1 MANNTM
7 SKEEIAKKK
16 KERMAAKRLMIDKL
30 RFWVGV
36 FSVPT
41 ILIMA
46 CMLIGAAYYLGES
59 QLAVVT
65 GLIST
70 ITIGL
75 INVLNGMV
83 VPPAPEDPL
92 AVVAKDL
99 VHHLQDQ
106 ANNQKDMEV
115 SMDRNKIK
123 IGGNGVK
130 MESTTP
136 SDPIWGDDVPLTK
149 KKKGKK

>member
-1 MANNTM
+1 MSNL
-7 SKEEIAKKK
+7 SKEEIEKRK

-46 CMLIGAAYYLGES
+46 YMLIAAAYYLGES

-83 VPPAPEDPL
+83 VPPPPEDPL

-99 VHHLQDQ
+99 VHHLQE
-106 ANNQKDMEV
+106 NNKSAEI
-115 SMDRNKIK
+115 SMDKNHIK
-123 IGGNGVK
+123 IGGNGMKVATSNDK
-130 MESTTP
+130 
-136 SDPIWGDDVPLTK
+136 DLIWGNDKPP
-149 KKKGKK
+149 KKGKK

>member
-1 MANNTM
+1 MAM
-7 SKEEIAKKK
+7 SKQEIEAIKKK
-16 KERMAAKRLMIDKL
+16 RAADRRLMIDKL

-46 CMLIGAAYYLGES
+46 CMLIAAAYYLGES

-83 VPPAPEDPL
+83 IPPAPEDPL
-92 AVVAKDL
+92 AVVAKDF

-106 ANNQKDMEV
+106 ANQKDMEV
-115 SMDRNKIK
+115 TMDRNQIK

-130 MESTTP
+130 VDSKTP
-136 SDPIWGDDVPLTK
+136 DNPIWGDDKPL
-149 KKKGKK
+149 KKGRK

>member
-1 MANNTM
+1 MELN
-7 SKEEIAKKK
+7 KEEIARRK

-106 ANNQKDMEV
+106 AQKDMEV
-115 SMDRNKIK
+115 SMDRNTIK

-130 MESTTP
+130 MESKTP
-136 SDPIWGDDVPLTK
+136 KDSVWGDDVPLNSKKRTK
-149 KKKGKK
+149 KK

>member
-1 MANNTM
+1 MVM
-7 SKEEIAKKK
+7 SKQEVEAIKKK
-16 KERMAAKRLMIDKL
+16 RAADRRLMIDKL

-41 ILIMA
+41 ILVMA

-59 QLAVVT
+59 QLAVVV
-65 GLIST
+65 GLNST
-70 ITIGL
+70 IPLGL
-75 INVLNGMV
+75 INVSTSMV
-83 VPPAPEDPL
+83 APPPPEDPL
-92 AVVAKDL
+92 ATVAKDL

-130 MESTTP
+130 LDSKTP
-136 SDPIWGDDVPLTK
+136 ADPVWGDDIPLTNKKGTK
-149 KKKGKK
+149 KK

>member
-1 MANNTM
+1 MVM
-7 SKEEIAKKK
+7 SKQEIEAIKKK
-16 KERMAAKRLMIDKL
+16 RAADRRLMIDKL

-46 CMLIGAAYYLGES
+46 CMLIGAAYFLGES

-106 ANNQKDMEV
+106 ANKDMEV
-115 SMDRNKIK
+115 KMDRNQIK

-130 MESTTP
+130 VNSETP
-136 SDPIWGDDVPLTK
+136 ENPIWGDDKPL
-149 KKKGKK
+149 KKGRK

>member
-1 MANNTM
+1 MAEL
-7 SKEEIAKKK
+7 SKEEILAKK
-16 KERMAAKRLMIDKL
+16 KERAAAKRLMIDKL

-106 ANNQKDMEV
+106 AQKDMEV
-115 SMDRNKIK
+115 SMDRNTIK

-130 MESTTP
+130 VDSKTP
-136 SDPIWGDDVPLTK
+136 KNPIWGDDKPI

>member
-1 MANNTM
+1 MAL
-7 SKEEIAKKK
+7 SKEEIATKK
-16 KERMAAKRLMIDKL
+16 KERAAAKRLMIDKL

-46 CMLIGAAYYLGES
+46 CMLIASAYFLGES

-83 VPPAPEDPL
+83 APPPPEDPL
-92 AVVAKDL
+92 ATVAKDL
-99 VHHLQDQ
+99 VHHMQDQ
-106 ANNQKDMEV
+106 ANKDMEV

-130 MESTTP
+130 MESNTP
-136 SDPIWGDDVPLTK
+136 KDPVWGDDRPI
-149 KKKGKK
+149 KKKGRK

>member
-1 MANNTM
+1 MAQL

-16 KERMAAKRLMIDKL
+16 KERAAAKRLMIDKL

-46 CMLIGAAYYLGES
+46 CMLIGAAYFLGES

-106 ANNQKDMEV
+106 ANKDMEV
-115 SMDRNKIK
+115 KMDRNQIK

-130 MESTTP
+130 MESQTP
-136 SDPIWGDDVPLTK
+136 ESPIWGDDKPF
-149 KKKGKK
+149 KKGKK

>member
-1 MANNTM
+1 MPELT
-7 SKEEIAKKK
+7 KEQVAARK
-16 KERMAAKRLMIDKL
+16 KERAAAKRLMIDKL

-106 ANNQKDMEV
+106 AQKDMEV
-115 SMDRNKIK
+115 SMDRNTIK

-130 MESTTP
+130 VDSKTP
-136 SDPIWGDDVPLTK
+136 QDPLWGDDKPF
-149 KKKGKK
+149 KKGKK

>member
-1 MANNTM
+1 MPNNL
-7 SKEEIAKKK
+7 SKQEIEAKK
-16 KERMAAKRLMIDKL
+16 KERAAAKRLMIDKL

-41 ILIMA
+41 ILIMS
-46 CMLIGAAYYLGES
+46 CMLIGSAYYLGES

-65 GLIST
+65 GLISA
-70 ITIGL
+70 ITIQL
-75 INVLNGMV
+75 LNVLNGMV
-83 VPPAPEDPL
+83 APPAPEDPL

-123 IGGNGVK
+123 IGGNGMKVD
-130 MESTTP
+130 SQTP
-136 SDPIWGDDVPLTK
+136 AHPLYGDDKPFK
-149 KKKGKK
+149 K

>member
-1 MANNTM
+1 MEM
-7 SKEEIAKKK
+7 SKEDIAKKK

-106 ANNQKDMEV
+106 AQKDMEV
-115 SMDRNKIK
+115 SMDRNTIK

-130 MESTTP
+130 VDSKTP
-136 SDPIWGDDVPLTK
+136 KNPIWGDDKPI

>member
-1 MANNTM
+1 MAEL
-7 SKEEIAKKK
+7 SKEEILAKK
-16 KERMAAKRLMIDKL
+16 KERAAAKRLMIDKL

-106 ANNQKDMEV
+106 AQKDMEV
-115 SMDRNKIK
+115 SMDRNTIK
-123 IGGNGVK
+123 IGGNGGKVDSK
-130 MESTTP
+130 TP
-136 SDPIWGDDVPLTK
+136 KNPIWGDDKPIK
-149 KKKGKK
+149 K

>member
-1 MANNTM
+1 MAL
-7 SKEEIAKKK
+7 SKEEILKKK
-16 KERMAAKRLMIDKL
+16 KERAAAKRLMIDKL

-46 CMLIGAAYYLGES
+46 CMLIASAYFLGES

-83 VPPAPEDPL
+83 APHP
-92 AVVAKDL
+92 
-99 VHHLQDQ
+99 
-106 ANNQKDMEV
+106 QK
-115 SMDRNKIK
+115 IH
-123 IGGNGVK
+123 
-130 MESTTP
+130 
-136 SDPIWGDDVPLTK
+136 
-149 KKKGKK
+149 

>member
-1 MANNTM
+1 MANKQM
-7 SKEEIAKKK
+7 SKEEIAEIKRK
-16 KERMAAKRLMIDKL
+16 RASDRRLMIDKL

-46 CMLIGAAYYLGES
+46 CMLIAAAYYLGES

-70 ITIGL
+70 ITLGL
-75 INVLNGMV
+75 INVLTSMV
-83 VPPAPEDPL
+83 APPAPEDPL
-92 AVVAKDL
+92 ATVAKDL

-106 ANNQKDMEV
+106 SQKDMEV

-136 SDPIWGDDVPLTK
+136 EDPVWGDDVPLTK

>member
-1 MANNTM
+1 MN
-7 SKEEIAKKK
+7 KEEIAQRK

-83 VPPAPEDPL
+83 IPPAPEDPL

-106 ANNQKDMEV
+106 ANKDMEV

-130 MESTTP
+130 MESNSP
-136 SDPIWGDDVPLTK
+136 ADPVWGDAKPA
-149 KKKGKK
+149 KKGKK

>member
-1 MANNTM
+1 MAQL
-7 SKEEIAKKK
+7 SKEEVVALKKK
-16 KERMAAKRLMIDKL
+16 RAADKRLMIDKL

-106 ANNQKDMEV
+106 AQKDMEV
-115 SMDRNKIK
+115 SMDRNTIK

-130 MESTTP
+130 MESKTP
-136 SDPIWGDDVPLTK
+136 KSPVWGDDKPL

>member
-1 MANNTM
+1 MSNL
-7 SKEEIAKKK
+7 SKEEIEKRK
-16 KERMAAKRLMIDKL
+16 KERMAAKRRMIEKL

-46 CMLIGAAYYLGES
+46 CMLIAAAYYLGES

-83 VPPAPEDPL
+83 VPPPPEDPL

-99 VHHLQDQ
+99 VHHLQE
-106 ANNQKDMEV
+106 NNKSAEI
-115 SMDRNKIK
+115 SMDKNHIK
-123 IGGNGVK
+123 IGGNGMKVATSNDK
-130 MESTTP
+130 
-136 SDPIWGDDVPLTK
+136 DLIWGNDKPP
-149 KKKGKK
+149 KKGKK

>member
-1 MANNTM
+1 M
-7 SKEEIAKKK
+7 SKHEIEQKK
-16 KERMAAKRLMIDKL
+16 KERAAAKRLMIDKL

-46 CMLIGAAYYLGES
+46 CMLIAAAYYLGES

-83 VPPAPEDPL
+83 APPTPEDPL
-92 AVVAKDL
+92 AIVAKDL
-99 VHHLQDQ
+99 VHHLQEQ
-106 ANNQKDMEV
+106 NKSAEIM
-115 SMDRNKIK
+115 MDKNHIK
-123 IGGNGVK
+123 IGGNGMKVATSNEK
-130 MESTTP
+130 
-136 SDPIWGDDVPLTK
+136 DLIWGNDG
-149 KKKGKK
+149 KKGK

>member
-1 MANNTM
+1 MENKQM
-7 SKEEIAKKK
+7 SKEDIAQKK

-106 ANNQKDMEV
+106 AQKDMEV
-115 SMDRNKIK
+115 SMDRNTIK

-130 MESTTP
+130 MESKTP
-136 SDPIWGDDVPLTK
+136 ESPVWGDDKPM
-149 KKKGKK
+149 KKKGRK

>member
-1 MANNTM
+1 MTP
-7 SKEEIAKKK
+7 SKHEIEQKK
-16 KERMAAKRLMIDKL
+16 KERAAARRLMIDKL

-70 ITIGL
+70 ITLGL
-75 INVLNGMV
+75 INVLTSMV
-83 VPPAPEDPL
+83 APPPPEDPL
-92 AVVAKDL
+92 ATVAKDL

-106 ANNQKDMEV
+106 SQKDMEV

-123 IGGNGVK
+123 IGGNGMKVDSQTP
-130 MESTTP
+130 ES
-136 SDPIWGDDVPLTK
+136 PIWGDDKPF
-149 KKKGKK
+149 KKGKK

>member
-1 MANNTM
+1 MT
-7 SKEEIAKKK
+7 KEEIAKKK

-46 CMLIGAAYYLGES
+46 CMLIAAAYYLGES

-106 ANNQKDMEV
+106 ANKDMEV

-130 MESTTP
+130 MESNTP
-136 SDPIWGDDVPLTK
+136 ADAVWGDDKPL
-149 KKKGKK
+149 KKGKKK

>member
-1 MANNTM
+1 MAQL
-7 SKEEIAKKK
+7 SKEEVVALKKK
-16 KERMAAKRLMIDKL
+16 RAADKRLMIDKL

-46 CMLIGAAYYLGES
+46 CMLIAAAYYLGES

-106 ANNQKDMEV
+106 AQKDMEV
-115 SMDRNKIK
+115 SMYRNTIK

-130 MESTTP
+130 MESKTP
-136 SDPIWGDDVPLTK
+136 EDPVWGDDPPLTK
-149 KKKGKK
+149 KKRTRKK

>member
-1 MANNTM
+1 
-7 SKEEIAKKK
+7 
-16 KERMAAKRLMIDKL
+16 
-30 RFWVGV
+30 
-36 FSVPT
+36 
-41 ILIMA
+41 
-46 CMLIGAAYYLGES
+46 MLIGAAYYLGES

-106 ANNQKDMEV
+106 AQKDMEV
-115 SMDRNKIK
+115 SMDRNTIK

-130 MESTTP
+130 MESKTP
-136 SDPIWGDDVPLTK
+136 ENPIWGDDTPLN
-149 KKKGKK
+149 KKKGKKK

>member
-1 MANNTM
+1 MGQL
-7 SKEEIAKKK
+7 SKEEIAAKK
-16 KERMAAKRLMIDKL
+16 KERAAAKRLMIDKL

-46 CMLIGAAYYLGES
+46 CMLIGSAYYLGES

-83 VPPAPEDPL
+83 QPPTPEDPL
-92 AVVAKDL
+92 ATVAKDL
-99 VHHLQDQ
+99 VHHLQENSKS
-106 ANNQKDMEV
+106 AEIM
-115 SMDRNKIK
+115 MDKNHIK
-123 IGGNGVK
+123 IGGNGMKVATSNEK
-130 MESTTP
+130 
-136 SDPIWGDDVPLTK
+136 DLIWGND
-149 KKKGKK
+149 GKPKSK

>member
-1 MANNTM
+1 MAM
-7 SKEEIAKKK
+7 SKQEIEQKK
-16 KERMAAKRLMIDKL
+16 KERAAAKRLMIDKL

-46 CMLIGAAYYLGES
+46 CMLIAAAYYLGES

-83 VPPAPEDPL
+83 APPTPEDPL
-92 AVVAKDL
+92 ATVAKDL
-99 VHHLQDQ
+99 VHHLQENSKS
-106 ANNQKDMEV
+106 AEIM
-115 SMDRNKIK
+115 MDKNHIK
-123 IGGNGVK
+123 IGGNGMKVATSNEK
-130 MESTTP
+130 
-136 SDPIWGDDVPLTK
+136 DLIWGNDGKPK
-149 KKKGKK
+149 KK

>member
-1 MANNTM
+1 MGQP
-7 SKEEIAKKK
+7 SKEEV
-16 KERMAAKRLMIDKL
+16 AALKRKRAADRRLMIDKL

-46 CMLIGAAYYLGES
+46 CMLIAAAYYLGES

-70 ITIGL
+70 ITLGL
-75 INVLNGMV
+75 INVLTSMV
-83 VPPAPEDPL
+83 APPAPEDPL
-92 AVVAKDL
+92 ATVAKDL

-106 ANNQKDMEV
+106 SQKDMEV

-130 MESTTP
+130 MESNTP
-136 SDPIWGDDVPLTK
+136 EDPIWGDDPPLTK
-149 KKKGKK
+149 KKRTKKK

>member
-1 MANNTM
+1 MTKKLT
-7 SKEEIAKKK
+7 KEEIAEIKRK
-16 KERMAAKRLMIDKL
+16 RASDRRLMIDKL

-46 CMLIGAAYYLGES
+46 CMLIAAAYYLGES

-70 ITIGL
+70 ITLGL
-75 INVLNGMV
+75 INVLTSMV
-83 VPPAPEDPL
+83 APPAPEDPL
-92 AVVAKDL
+92 ATVAKDL

-106 ANNQKDMEV
+106 ANQKDMEV
-115 SMDRNKIK
+115 TMDRNQIK

-130 MESTTP
+130 VDSKTP
-136 SDPIWGDDVPLTK
+136 DNPIWGDDKPL
-149 KKKGKK
+149 KKGGK

>member
-1 MANNTM
+1 MAP
-7 SKEEIAKKK
+7 SKQEVEAIKKK
-16 KERMAAKRLMIDKL
+16 RAADRRLMIDKL

-41 ILIMA
+41 ILVMA

-59 QLAVVT
+59 QLAVVV

-70 ITIGL
+70 ITLGL
-75 INVLNGMV
+75 INVLTSMV
-83 VPPAPEDPL
+83 APPPPEDPL
-92 AVVAKDL
+92 ATVAKDL

-106 ANNQKDMEV
+106 ANNQKDLDV
-115 SMDRNKIK
+115 KMDRNE

-130 MESTTP
+130 MESQTP
-136 SDPIWGDDVPLTK
+136 KSPVWGDDKPL
-149 KKKGKK
+149 KKGKK

>member
-1 MANNTM
+1 MSEL
-7 SKEEIAKKK
+7 SKEEILAKK
-16 KERMAAKRLMIDKL
+16 KERAAKRLMIDKL

-106 ANNQKDMEV
+106 AQKDMEV
-115 SMDRNKIK
+115 SMDRNTIK

-130 MESTTP
+130 VDSKTP
-136 SDPIWGDDVPLTK
+136 KNPIWGDDKPI

>member
-1 MANNTM
+1 MPELT
-7 SKEEIAKKK
+7 KEQIAAKK
-16 KERMAAKRLMIDKL
+16 KERAAAKRLMIDKL

-99 VHHLQDQ
+99 VHHLQDPSR
-106 ANNQKDMEV
+106 KDMEGA
-115 SMDRNKIK
+115 MDRNKIK
-123 IGGNGVK
+123 MGGKGVK
-130 MESTTP
+130 MESKTP
-136 SDPIWGDDVPLTK
+136 ENPIWGDDTPL

>member
-1 MANNTM
+1 MENKQM
-7 SKEEIAKKK
+7 SKEDIAQKK

-106 ANNQKDMEV
+106 AQKDMEV

-130 MESTTP
+130 MESQTP
-136 SDPIWGDDVPLTK
+136 ESPLWGDDKPLK
-149 KKKGKK
+149 KRGKK